1 MKIVCSVHNGSLFR
15 TPQNI
20 KAMNKPTL
28 LLLSAMAV
36 FTLGSCGDNEKAD
49 DVEVSAD
56 SLKTEVPA
64 GPVSETFFQVPSPG
78 EMLTFIKMVGGPQ
91 NKNTSFLNPPSN
103 QKSYAD
109 NKSKALN
116 FGIYS
121 CDLSYCSI
129 FEIGSEAM
137 KYFTTVKVMGD
148 QIGVSTAIKPEVLK
162 RLEKNIGSA
171 DSLAVITDDVY
182 FSSFEALED
191 SKQGPTLALVV
202 AGGWL
207 ESIFI
212 ATNLAK
218 YEANSPVIERLADQ
232 KYTLENLIEF
242 LKKHETDVNV
252 AAVRADFEGILDEF
266 NKVSEKDASAG
277 KDGKGKE
284 NKAVTLTGGK
294 QLVMTEANYTAIKEK
309 IKSVRNSY
317 TQTK

>member
-1 MKIVCSVHNGSLFR
+1 
-15 TPQNI
+15 
-20 KAMNKPTL
+20 MNKSTFL
-28 LLLSAMAV
+28 FLSVLTA
-36 FTLGSCGDNEKAD
+36 FTLGSCGDSEKAE
-49 DVEVSAD
+49 DVETTD
-56 SLKTEVPA
+56 SVKTEEPK

-78 EMLTFIKMVGGPQ
+78 EMLTFIKMVGGSK
-91 NKNTSFLNPPSN
+91 NKNVSFLNSPAN
-103 QKSYAD
+103 QKNYTD

-129 FEIGSEAM
+129 FEIGSESL
-137 KYFTTVKVMGD
+137 KYFKTVKMMGD

-162 RLEKNIGSA
+162 RLENNIGSS

-252 AAVRADFEGILDEF
+252 AAVKSDFEGLLAEF
-266 NKVSEKDASAG
+266 NKISEKDATAIASAS
-277 KDGKGKE
+277 KE
-284 NKAVTLTGGK
+284 NKAATLTGGK
-294 QLVMTEANYTAIKEK
+294 QLVITEEVYKQIVEK

-317 TQTK
+317 TLTK

>member
-1 MKIVCSVHNGSLFR
+1 MDCLIPFIYYHTTQKI
-15 TPQNI
+15 TQ
-20 KAMNKPTL
+20 MNKSTL
-28 LLLSAMAV
+28 LLVSAIAS
-36 FTLGSCGDNEKAD
+36 FTLGSCGDGDKPDEMENA
-49 DVEVSAD
+49 SD

-78 EMLTFIKMVGGPQ
+78 EMLTFIKMVGGPS
-91 NKNTSFLNPPSN
+91 NKNTSFLNPTDN
-103 QKSYAD
+103 QKTYTD

-137 KYFTTVKVMGD
+137 KYFKTVKTMGD

-207 ESIFI
+207 ESIYI
-212 ATNLAK
+212 ASNLAK
-218 YEANSPVIERLADQ
+218 YEANSPVVERLADQ

-252 AAVRADFEGILDEF
+252 ASVKADFEGILDEF
-266 NKVSEKDASAG
+266 NKIAEKDAATASAG
-277 KDGKGKE
+277 KGKD

-294 QLVMTEANYTAIKEK
+294 QLMMSQETYNSIKEK